1 MKVNVSFWGSL
12 EVPVR
17 ENEVDLEEGMTI
29 AQLLDDI
36 VVSYPKLKDKIN
48 FDLVLVNNVYT
59 SSKKNLQSGD
69 NVTIIPPIR
78 C

>member
-12 EVPVR
+12 EVPVG

-29 AQLLDDI
+29 ARLLDDI
-36 VVSYPKLKDKIN
+36 VISYPELKDKIN

-69 NVTIIPPIR
+69 NVTIIPPIK

>member
-36 VVSYPKLKDKIN
+36 VVSYPELKDKIN